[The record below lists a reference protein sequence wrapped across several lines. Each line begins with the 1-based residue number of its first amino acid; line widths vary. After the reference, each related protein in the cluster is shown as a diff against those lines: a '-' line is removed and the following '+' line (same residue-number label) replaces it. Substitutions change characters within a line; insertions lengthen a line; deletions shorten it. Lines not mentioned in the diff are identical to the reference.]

1 MTITKLALA
10 TVTALCLCASGCDD
24 AKKDAKD
31 GKTEAKA
38 DAKAAEAKAA
48 DAKVADAK
56 AADAKVEDAKAA
68 EGKAVEAKAEAV
80 APEAG
85 AGGDAPAKIGVAEC
99 DEYITKMTACIAS
112 GSIAA
117 EQLEAQKM
125 GLDMYQKSWADAI
138 KSNPAEGA
146 ALVPGCKA
154 AIEMGKVSHPT
165 CFESK

>member
-1 MTITKLALA
+1 MTITKLALG
-10 TVTALCLCASGCDD
+10 TLTALCLSLAGGCDD
-24 AKKDAKD
+24 AKKDVKD

-38 DAKAAEAKAA
+38 DAKAEAKAA
-48 DAKVADAK
+48 DVKAAEAK

-68 EGKAVEAKAEAV
+68 DAKAAEAKAEAI

-99 DEYITKMTACIAS
+99 DEYVAKMTACIAS
-112 GSIAA
+112 GGIAA

-138 KSNPAEGA
+138 KSNPADGPT
-146 ALVPGCKA
+146 LVPGCKA
-154 AIEMGKVSHPT
+154 AIEMGKVSHPS
-165 CFESK
+165 CFK